1 MNDHFAITRELVL
14 RLAGEFDMD
23 ARAEL
28 TESVLAAVADP
39 AATAVT
45 LDLADTTFL
54 DSEALG
60 ALITGM
66 NAARAAGKPF
76 SLINASGTV
85 RRVLDV
91 AGVLELSGDNHVP

>member
-1 MNDHFAITRELVL
+1 VNDHYAITGELVL

-28 TESVLAAVADP
+28 AEAVLAAVADP

-45 LDLADTTFL
+45 LDLARTTFL

-60 ALITGM
+60 AVITGM

-76 SLINASGTV
+76 LLINAGGSV
-85 RRVLDV
+85 RRVLDI
-91 AGVLELSGDNHVP
+91 AGVLELTGDRHGP